1 MARSCAPS
9 LDIFPSDH
17 VFAGLRR
24 RHYQAIVADPP
35 WRFST
40 WSDKGRNRSPDFVL
54 PRAKQRENNP
64 ERHYQT
70 MSLDEIKALPVA
82 DLAAPNCAL
91 FLWAIDPMLPQALE
105 VGKAWGFTY
114 KTVGFYW
121 AKLRREGSTRHLL
134 HDEPA
139 HKLFPMGTGYW
150 SRPNPEQC
158 LLFTRGKPKRQATD
172 VRKLIIAPRREHS
185 RKPDESAARVE
196 SLCEGPHLELFAR
209 RTRPGWASWG
219 DQVGLLDAVA

>member
-1 MARSCAPS
+1 MRMTQLAERALVRADDAVLP
-9 LDIFPSDH
+9 PDH
-17 VFAGLRR
+17 AFAGLVRNG
-24 RHYQAIVADPP
+24 YAAIMADPP
-35 WRFST
+35 WRFAT
-40 WSDKGRNRSPDFVL
+40 WSYKGRDRSPDFVL

-70 MSLDEIKALPVA
+70 MDLDEIKALPVA
-82 DLAAPNCAL
+82 DLAAPNCTL

-150 SRPNPEQC
+150 SRPN
-158 LLFTRGKPKRQATD
+158 
-172 VRKLIIAPRREHS
+172 
-185 RKPDESAARVE
+185 
-196 SLCEGPHLELFAR
+196 
-209 RTRPGWASWG
+209 
-219 DQVGLLDAVA
+219 